1 MFEKIFGIFR
11 KRKKTDI
18 SEEIP
23 GGIGEETFAGDTGG
37 FEEDF
42 DADTISLETGISGDS
57 GFSDSAGMAE
67 DSDLGVA
74 TGSGLEADL
83 GPDLGE
89 DFLGGT
95 TDQEAAA
102 YEPEGPISPAPEAE
116 SYTPKKRGGKLK
128 GILVTAVVVII
139 GLAAGFF
146 GVQPGIQVIQKLTS
160 QGPTPA
166 EQLADVDAENAQY
179 EAQLTGYRAVGD
191 IEKITAIRN
200 ELEKR
205 SQLVEQTKQIEMK
218 IADRPS
224 VETRLERDGVQ
235 LENTQRNLVI
245 QKGTFANVEKAV
257 KQVEARNGYLI
268 DSTKK
273 SLALIAD
280 TGAKA
285 QVLKERLDPED
296 VQQAEA
302 AALLHYSIRKN
313 LEESMADT
321 GPAS

>member
-23 GGIGEETFAGDTGG
+23 GGLGEDTFAGDSGG

-57 GFSDSAGMAE
+57 GFSDSMPG
-67 DSDLGVA
+67 DTDVGVA
-74 TGSGLEADL
+74 ADSGLDADL
-83 GPDLGE
+83 GLGE
-89 DFLGGT
+89 EPLGGVM
-95 TDQEAAA
+95 DREAAP
-102 YEPEGPISPAPEAE
+102 YEAEGPISPPPEAE
-116 SYTPKKRGGKLK
+116 EYIPKKRGGKLK
-128 GILVTAVVVII
+128 GILVTTAIAVI
-139 GLAAGFF
+139 GLAVGFF
-146 GVQPGIQVIQKLTS
+146 GVQPGIQVIQKITS
-160 QGPTPA
+160 QGPTLA
-166 EQLADVDAENAQY
+166 QQLAAVDAENAQY

-191 IEKITAIRN
+191 IEKITAIRT

-205 SQLVEQTKQIEMK
+205 SELLEQTKQIEMK

-224 VETRLERDGVQ
+224 VEARLDRDGVQ
-235 LENTQRNLVI
+235 LENTNRNLVI

-268 DSTKK
+268 ASTKK

-280 TGAKA
+280 TGSKA

-302 AALLHYSIRKN
+302 AALLHYSIRKS

-321 GPAS
+321 VPAS